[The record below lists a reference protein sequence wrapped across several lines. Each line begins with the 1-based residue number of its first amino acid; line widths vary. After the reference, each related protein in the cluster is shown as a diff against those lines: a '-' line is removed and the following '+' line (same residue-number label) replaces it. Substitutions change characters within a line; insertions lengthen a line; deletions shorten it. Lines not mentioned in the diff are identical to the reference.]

1 LQSNIPTRNQDKI
14 LENNSSYQSQNTL
27 KPFKSINQQMKQSK
41 EEKKSLRQSNAKE
54 FQNN

>member
-1 LQSNIPTRNQDKI
+1 MQSNIPTRNQDQI

-27 KPFKSINQQMKQSK
+27 KPLKSINQQMKQSK
-41 EEKKSLRQSNAKE
+41 EEKKSLRQSNAEE